1 MSQTKFHVNSA
12 GEPGPCSAQV
22 SCPFG
27 PSDEHFDSKEE
38 ARDFYEKK
46 NVSTVLPQTLSK
58 SELNRIVQDSTDPQ
72 TLLHGATNGTDRTR
86 GNLLKNPNPT
96 PESLVA
102 IKENSG
108 DESLKLRAQL
118 HGNVP
123 VEELDE
129 VALDRIKEM
138 VHVRGDAKVRSEGQ
152 SIVRRIYSSNK
163 MTDAELDRVTA
174 RLGDTMYLRD
184 SATNPDNNLSTAK
197 IISLA
202 ENDGGRDV
210 NSYMLARII
219 ERNPKYPVADRIEH
233 LTPRAV
239 SDLAV
244 SIKNPDAIRNIVKYP
259 GEESTRAL
267 TLYRVAINTNAPSDA
282 LEAIAKVDKS
292 VRTGKALYK
301 HPNATPELK
310 RSLTDRSDELRALG
324 RIDELR
330 ESDPKGMADFES
342 STERITAV
350 NASYNKIQFDPEIRK
365 RTKLTDEEIE
375 VYARNNID
383 PSGKY
388 DPETNIFSYIT
399 EPAGGRWTG
408 D

>member
-12 GEPGPCSAQV
+12 GEPGTCSAQV

-27 PSDEHFDSKEE
+27 SSDEHFDSKEE

-46 NVSTVLPQTLSK
+46 NASTVLPQTLSK

-72 TLLHGATNGTDRTR
+72 ILLHGATNGTDRTR
-86 GNLLKNPNPT
+86 SNLLKNPNPT

-118 HGNVP
+118 HGNFP

-138 VHVRGDAKVRSEGQ
+138 ASDAKLRTEGQ
-152 SIVRRIYSSNK
+152 NIMRRIYNSNNL
-163 MTDAELDRVTA
+163 TDEEHDRVTA
-174 RLGDTMYLRD
+174 RLGSNVFLRN
-184 SATNPDNNLSTAK
+184 SATNPENKLSTAK

-202 ENDGGRDV
+202 ENDGGRDI
-210 NSYMLARII
+210 NSYMLSRVI
-219 ERNPKYPVADRIEH
+219 ERNPKYPAADRIKH

-239 SDLAV
+239 SDIAV
-244 SIKNPDAIRNIVKYP
+244 SIKDPDAIRNIVKYP

-282 LEAIAKVDKS
+282 LEAIAKDDKS
-292 VRTGKALYK
+292 VRIGNALYK
-301 HPNATPELK
+301 HPNATAELK

-330 ESDPKGMADFES
+330 ESDPKAMAEFES
-342 STERITAV
+342 STERVTAV
-350 NASYNKIQFDPEIRK
+350 NVSHNKIQFDPEIRK
-365 RTKLTDEEIE
+365 RTQLTDAEIE
-375 VYARNNID
+375 VYARDTID

-388 DPETNIFSYIT
+388 NPETHVFTYFT
-399 EPAGGRWTG
+399 EPSGGRWTG

>member
-27 PSDEHFDSKEE
+27 SSDEHFNTKEE
-38 ARDFYEKK
+38 ARGFYEDK
-46 NVSTVLPQTLSK
+46 NASTVLPQTLSK
-58 SELNRIVQDSTDPQ
+58 SELNRIVQDSTDPRI
-72 TLLHGATNGTDRTR
+72 LLHGATNGTDRTR
-86 GNLLKNPNPT
+86 SNLLKNPNPT

-102 IKENSG
+102 IKENSD

-118 HGNVP
+118 HGNFP
-123 VEELDE
+123 VEELDD

-138 VHVRGDAKVRSEGQ
+138 ASDTKLRAEGQ
-152 SIVRRIYSSNK
+152 NIMRRIYNSNNL
-163 MTDAELDRVTA
+163 TDEEHDRVTA
-174 RLGDTMYLRD
+174 RLGNNVFLRN

-219 ERNPKYPVADRIEH
+219 ERNPKYPAADRIKH
-233 LTPRAV
+233 LTPTAV
-239 SDLAV
+239 FDLAV
-244 SIKNPDAIRNIVKYP
+244 SIKDPDAIRNIVKYP
-259 GEESTRAL
+259 GDESKRAL

-282 LEAIAKVDKS
+282 LEAIAKEDKS
-292 VRTGKALYK
+292 VRTGTALYR
-301 HPNATPELK
+301 HPNATAELK
-310 RSLTDRSDELRALG
+310 RSLTDRSDELHALG

-330 ESDPKGMADFES
+330 ESDPKGMAEFES
-342 STERITAV
+342 STERVTAV
-350 NASYNKIQFDPEIRK
+350 NVSHNKIQFDPEIRK
-365 RTKLTDEEIE
+365 RTKLTDEEVE

-383 PSGKY
+383 SGGKY
-388 DPETNIFSYIT
+388 DPETNIFTYYT
-399 EPAGGRWTG
+399 EPSGGRWTG

>member
-27 PSDEHFDSKEE
+27 SSDEHFDSKEE

-46 NVSTVLPQTLSK
+46 NASTVLPQTLSK

-72 TLLHGATNGTDRTR
+72 ILLHGATNGTDRTR

-102 IKENSG
+102 IKENSA

-118 HGNVP
+118 HENFP

-138 VHVRGDAKVRSEGQ
+138 ASDAKLRVEAQ
-152 SIVRRIYSSNK
+152 NIMRRIYNSNNL
-163 MTDAELDRVTA
+163 TDDEHDRVTA
-174 RLGDTMYLRD
+174 RLGSNVFLRN
-184 SATNPDNNLSTAK
+184 SATNPENKLSIAR

-210 NSYMLARII
+210 NSYMLARVID
-219 ERNPKYPVADRIEH
+219 RNPKYPAADRIEY
-233 LTPRAV
+233 LTPSAV
-239 SDLAV
+239 SDIAGSV
-244 SIKNPDAIRNIVKYP
+244 KDPDAIRNIVKYP
-259 GEESTRAL
+259 ADESTRARI
-267 TLYRVAINTNAPSDA
+267 LYRVAINTNAPSDA
-282 LEAIAKVDKS
+282 LEAIAKDDKS
-292 VRTGKALYK
+292 VRIGNALYK
-301 HPNATPELK
+301 HPNATAELK

-324 RIDELR
+324 RINELR
-330 ESDPKGMADFES
+330 ESDPKAMAEFES
-342 STERITAV
+342 STERVTAV
-350 NASYNKIQFDPEIRK
+350 NVSHNKIQFDPEIRK
-365 RTKLTDEEIE
+365 RTQLTDAEIE
-375 VYARNNID
+375 VYARDTID

-388 DPETNIFSYIT
+388 NPETHVFTYFT
-399 EPAGGRWTG
+399 EPSGGRWTG

>member
-27 PSDEHFDSKEE
+27 SSDEHFDTKEE

-46 NVSTVLPQTLSK
+46 NSSTVLPQTLSK
-58 SELNRIVQDSTDPQ
+58 SELNRIVQSSTDPQ
-72 TLLHGATNGTDRTR
+72 ILLHGATNGTDRTR

-108 DESLKLRAQL
+108 DGSLKLRAQL
-118 HGNVP
+118 HGNFP
-123 VEELDE
+123 VEELDD

-138 VHVRGDAKVRSEGQ
+138 ANVRGDAKVRGEGQ
-152 SIVRRIYSSNK
+152 SIIRRVYSSNNL
-163 MTDAELDRVTA
+163 TDEELDRVTA
-174 RLGDTMYLRD
+174 KLGDTVYLRD
-184 SATNPDNNLSTAK
+184 AATNPDNNLSAAK

-202 ENDGGRDV
+202 ENDGGRDI

-233 LTPRAV
+233 LTPSTV
-239 SDLAV
+239 SDLAG
-244 SIKNPDAIRNIVKYP
+244 SIKDPEAIRNIVKYP
-259 GEESTRAL
+259 ADESTRAQ
-267 TLYRVAINTNAPSDA
+267 TLYRVAINTHAPSDA
-282 LEAIAKVDKS
+282 LEAIAKDDKS
-292 VRTGKALYK
+292 VRTGNALYK
-301 HPNATPELK
+301 HPNATAELK

-342 STERITAV
+342 STKRITAV
-350 NASYNKIQFDPEIRK
+350 NVSQNKIQFDPEIRK
-365 RTKLTDEEIE
+365 RTKLTDEEVE
-375 VYARNNID
+375 VYARSKSD
-383 PSGKY
+383 SGGRY
-388 DPETNIFSYIT
+388 DPETNIFTYFT
-399 EPAGGRWTG
+399 ESAGGRWTG

>member
-27 PSDEHFDSKEE
+27 SSEEHFNTKDE

-46 NVSTVLPQTLSK
+46 NASTVLPQTLSK

-72 TLLHGATNGTDRTR
+72 ILLHGATNGTDRTR
-86 GNLLKNPNPT
+86 SNLLKNPNPT

-108 DESLKLRAQL
+108 DEALKLRAQL
-118 HGNVP
+118 HGNFP

-138 VHVRGDAKVRSEGQ
+138 TSDTKLRSEAQ
-152 SIVRRIYSSNK
+152 SIIRRIYNSNNL
-163 MTDAELDRVTA
+163 TDEEHDRVTA
-174 RLGDTMYLRD
+174 RLGNNVFLRN
-184 SATNPDNNLSTAK
+184 SATNPENNLSTAK

-210 NSYMLARII
+210 NSYMLARVI
-219 ERNPKYPVADRIEH
+219 ERNPKYPVADRIKN
-233 LTPRAV
+233 LNPTAV
-239 SDLAV
+239 SDIAGA
-244 SIKNPDAIRNIVKYP
+244 IKDPDAIRNIVKYP
-259 GEESTRAL
+259 ADESTRARI
-267 TLYRVAINTNAPSDA
+267 LYRVAINTNAPSDA
-282 LEAIAKVDKS
+282 LEEIAKADKS
-292 VRTGKALYK
+292 VRAGKALYK

-330 ESDPKGMADFES
+330 ESDPKGMAEFES
-342 STERITAV
+342 STERITADS
-350 NASYNKIQFDPEIRK
+350 ATYNKIQFDPEVRK
-365 RTKLTDEEIE
+365 RTKLTDEEVE
-375 VYARNNID
+375 VYARDTIN

>member
-27 PSDEHFDSKEE
+27 SSDEHFDSKEE
-38 ARDFYEKK
+38 ARDSYEKK
-46 NVSTVLPQTLSK
+46 NASTVLPQTLSK

-72 TLLHGATNGTDRTR
+72 ILLHGATNGTDRTR
-86 GNLLKNPNPT
+86 GNILKNPNPT

-102 IKENSG
+102 IKKNSG

-118 HGNVP
+118 HANFP
-123 VEELDE
+123 VEELDD

-138 VHVRGDAKVRSEGQ
+138 ASDAKLRVEAQ
-152 SIVRRIYSSNK
+152 SIIRKIYNSNNL
-163 MTDAELDRVTA
+163 TDEEHDRVTA
-174 RLGDTMYLRD
+174 KLGNNVFLRN
-184 SATNPDNNLSTAK
+184 SATNPENNLSTAK

-210 NSYMLARII
+210 NSYMLARVI
-219 ERNPKYPVADRIEH
+219 ERNPKYPAADRIEH
-233 LTPRAV
+233 LTPSAV
-239 SDLAV
+239 SDLAG
-244 SIKNPDAIRNIVKYP
+244 SIKDPGALRNIVKYP
-259 GEESTRAL
+259 ADESTRARI
-267 TLYRVAINTNAPSDA
+267 LYRVAINTNAPSDA
-282 LEAIAKVDKS
+282 LEAIAKDDKS
-292 VRTGKALYK
+292 VHTGKALYK

-330 ESDPKGMADFES
+330 ETDPKAMADFES
-342 STERITAV
+342 STERITHV
-350 NASYNKIQFDPEIRK
+350 NASYNRIQFDPEIRK
-365 RTKLTDEEIE
+365 RTKLTDEEVQ
-375 VYARNNID
+375 VYARDTID

-399 EPAGGRWTG
+399 EPSGGRWTG